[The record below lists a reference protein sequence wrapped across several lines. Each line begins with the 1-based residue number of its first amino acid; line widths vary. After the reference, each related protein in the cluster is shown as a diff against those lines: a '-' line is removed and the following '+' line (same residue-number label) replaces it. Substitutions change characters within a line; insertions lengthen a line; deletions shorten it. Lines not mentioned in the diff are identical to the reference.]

1 MTDSKLRID
10 ERAVQGVTVLTL
22 SGEITLDDGDLAL
35 GRRIDDLLA
44 RGYVKLIVDLAGV
57 TYIDSSG
64 VGMMVATLRE
74 VQKHGGDM
82 RLVRLTTRGQRL
94 FSVLKLKTT
103 FEIFDDEP
111 GALRSFE
118 LRPQA

>member
-64 VGMMVATLRE
+64 VGMMVATLKQ
-74 VQKHGGDM
+74 VQKEGGDM
-82 RLVRLTTRGQRL
+82 RLLRLTTRGQRM